1 MHVFLNLTSLYF
13 IFQLQVLIEDST
25 RLQRTYPGENAEQ
38 IEQLQATVVENW
50 GILQDRAIQRK
61 EELVNTMDLHR
72 FLADVG
78 HHEPYSICYNR
89 LFGIFGKILAQNVQ
103 SKVMAVFLA
112 LILLICFEFIFF
124 LKVRDL
130 MSWANEIEQ
139 EMKSEKTARD
149 VYGVDMIKTRHEE
162 LKAEIDA
169 RAETFTTIIQTGE
182 EMINNEHYAKSEVP
196 FQNFRSSHFDV
207 ISSTF

>member
-1 MHVFLNLTSLYF
+1 
-13 IFQLQVLIEDST
+13 
-25 RLQRTYPGENAEQ
+25 
-38 IEQLQATVVENW
+38 
-50 GILQDRAIQRK
+50 
-61 EELVNTMDLHR
+61 
-72 FLADVG
+72 
-78 HHEPYSICYNR
+78 
-89 LFGIFGKILAQNVQ
+89 
-103 SKVMAVFLA
+103 MAVFLA
-112 LILLICFEFIFF
+112 LILLICFEFIF

-196 FQNFRSSHFDV
+196 SQNFKAS
-207 ISSTF
+207 